1 MGLLI
6 TDVMHEGKTVDVLIT
21 GNRFA
26 AIGSLKDMRAEVRI
40 DGSGKA
46 LVPSLMNGHTHAAMT
61 LLRGYADDMPLE
73 TWLQKH
79 IWPVEARLTEEDV
92 YWGTKFACLEMIRT
106 GTTFFADM
114 YWHLPGTVRAVEEM
128 GLRAALSA
136 AFFDFGDEARAREAK
151 AQVETLHAA
160 SRDYSGRIQFILG
173 PHALYT
179 VSRASLVWA
188 GEYAREHDLL
198 VQMHLAETKTEVENC
213 IKAHG
218 KPPVEYLNDLGLL
231 SSQFIGC
238 HCVWLTEREADLL
251 AAHDVQVVHNPV
263 SNMKLASGPFH
274 YDVLAARG
282 VNIGLGTDGCASN
295 NNLDMFEE
303 MKMAAL
309 LAKLE
314 SGDPT
319 TLGALAAFDMA
330 SANVAS
336 MYGLECGKIR
346 EGMLADCMLV
356 DLRHPQLMPNHNLLS
371 NLVYSAGGDC
381 VDTVICDGRILM
393 QNRVVPGE
401 EEIVAGFRSSVD
413 RLMRG

>member
-1 MGLLI
+1 MEVLI
-6 TDVMHEGKTVDVLIT
+6 TDVLLDGKTVDVLIT

-26 AIGSLKDMRAEVRI
+26 AIGALKDREATRRI

-46 LVPSLMNGHTHAAMT
+46 ILPSLMNGHTHAAMT

-79 IWPVEARLTEEDV
+79 IWPVEAKLTQEDI
-92 YWGTKFACLEMIRT
+92 YWGTKYACLEMIKT

-128 GLRAALSA
+128 GLRAALSG
-136 AFFDFGDEARAREAK
+136 AFFDFNDPDRAREGK
-151 AQVETLHAA
+151 AQVEKLRLA
-160 SRDYSGRIQFILG
+160 SSGYSDRLQFILG

-179 VSRASLVWA
+179 VSRESLLWA
-188 GEYAREHDLL
+188 RDYAREHGLL
-198 VQMHLAETKTEVENC
+198 IHMHLAETRTEVENC
-213 IKAHG
+213 IKEHG
-218 KPPVEYLNDLGLL
+218 RPPVEYLHELGLL
-231 SSQFIGC
+231 SSQLIAA
-238 HCVWLTEREADLL
+238 HCVWLTDKEADLL

-263 SNMKLASGPFH
+263 SNMKLASGPFP
-274 YDVLAARG
+274 YDMLARKG

-303 MKMAAL
+303 MKIAAL

-319 TLGALAAFDMA
+319 TLGAPAAFDMA
-330 SANVAS
+330 TANGAA
-336 MYGLECGKIR
+336 MYGIECGKIE

-356 DLRHPQLMPNHNLLS
+356 DLHHPQLVPNHNLLS
-371 NLVYSAGGDC
+371 NLVYSASGDC
-381 VDTVICDGRILM
+381 VDTVVCNGRVLM

-401 EEIVAGFRSSVD
+401 QEIRAGFLSRVEGLLH
-413 RLMRG
+413 R